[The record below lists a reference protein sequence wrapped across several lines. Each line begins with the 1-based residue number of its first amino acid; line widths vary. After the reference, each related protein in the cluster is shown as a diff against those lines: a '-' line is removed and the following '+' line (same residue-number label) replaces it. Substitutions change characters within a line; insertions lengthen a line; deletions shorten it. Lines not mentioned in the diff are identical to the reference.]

1 MGQGASSLTNAEKRK
16 EDVVDRYDLRRPK
29 VHHGQVQ
36 VFHLDDGCAHDLI
49 RIGAQSAST
58 PFQGSM
64 ETERNSGLLWAFG
77 GIWCSADVTYDGDE
91 DPGEKVEKL
100 VVALEGEDER
110 SADPLDAHDSE
121 AARER
126 ADERVDDDI
135 VLLVLVSEEK

>member
-1 MGQGASSLTNAEKRK
+1 
-16 EDVVDRYDLRRPK
+16 
-29 VHHGQVQ
+29 
-36 VFHLDDGCAHDLI
+36 
-49 RIGAQSAST
+49 
-58 PFQGSM
+58 M